1 MPGTKAG
8 AQNNPWIRFM
18 KERARSEAYKPDAS
32 MSASENVQGQ
42 SSRTADKSSDGG
54 GEPAG
59 QHTKA
64 RMLFMPFRVL

>member
-18 KERARSEAYKPDAS
+18 KDRARTEAYIPAVS
-32 MSASENVQGQ
+32 TSAIENVQGQ
-42 SSRTADKSSDGG
+42 SNRTADKSSEGG
-54 GEPAG
+54 GEPEG

-64 RMLFMPFRVL
+64 RMLFMPFRVV

>member
-18 KERARSEAYKPDAS
+18 RERARTETYNPVAS
-32 MSASENVQGQ
+32 TSASDVQGQ
-42 SSRTADKSSDGG
+42 SSLTADKPSEGG
-54 GEPAG
+54 GEPEG

-64 RMLFMPFRVL
+64 RMLLMPFRVL

>member
-8 AQNNPWIRFM
+8 AQNYPWIRFM
-18 KERARSEAYKPDAS
+18 KERARSEGYKPDAS
-32 MSASENVQGQ
+32 ISASESVQGQ
-42 SSRTADKSSDGG
+42 SNLTADTSSKGG
-54 GEPAG
+54 GEPEG

>member
-8 AQNNPWIRFM
+8 ALNNPWIRFM
-18 KERARSEAYKPDAS
+18 KERARSEAYKPDTS
-32 MSASENVQGQ
+32 TSESVQGQ
-42 SSRTADKSSDGG
+42 SNLTADTSAKGG
-54 GEPAG
+54 GEPEG

>member
-8 AQNNPWIRFM
+8 AQNKPWIRFM

-32 MSASENVQGQ
+32 TSASEVQGQ
-42 SSRTADKSSDGG
+42 SSLTADKSSEGG
-54 GEPAG
+54 GEPAD

>member
-18 KERARSEAYKPDAS
+18 KERARSEAYKPDV
-32 MSASENVQGQ
+32 SASENVQGQ
-42 SSRTADKSSDGG
+42 SSRTADKSSEGG
-54 GEPAG
+54 GEPAD

>member
-8 AQNNPWIRFM
+8 ALNNPWIRFM
-18 KERARSEAYKPDAS
+18 KEHARSEAYKPDTS
-32 MSASENVQGQ
+32 TSESVQGQ
-42 SSRTADKSSDGG
+42 INRTADKSSEGG

-64 RMLFMPFRVL
+64 RMLLMPFRVL

>member
-18 KERARSEAYKPDAS
+18 KDRARTEAYIPAV
-32 MSASENVQGQ
+32 SASECVQGQ
-42 SSRTADKSSDGG
+42 SNRTADKSSEGG
-54 GEPAG
+54 GEPEG

>member
-18 KERARSEAYKPDAS
+18 KDRARTEAYIPVVS
-32 MSASENVQGQ
+32 TSENVQGQ
-42 SSRTADKSSDGG
+42 SNRTADKSSEG
-54 GEPAG
+54 GEEPEG